1 MASFVMLRSKVKDFK
16 TWKTAYDA
24 HASVR
29 KEFGLSEEHVFKG
42 ADNSNEIV
50 VLLKAPDLKRAKAFA
65 ADPKIQEAISK
76 SGVIGKPDV
85 QFLEKA

>member
-1 MASFVMLRSKVKDFK
+1 MASFVMFRGKVKDFK
-16 TWKTAYDA
+16 TWKAAYDA

-50 VLLKAPDLKRAKAFA
+50 VLLKAADLKRAKEFA
-65 ADPKIQEAISK
+65 ASPALAEAMQK